1 MYGGV
6 TLHDNNRLTEE
17 KKVPINLWLDGKQNT
32 VPLETVKTNK
42 KNVTVQELDLQARR
56 YLQENIIYI
65 TLMFLMGRFRG
76 D

>member
-1 MYGGV
+1 M
-6 TLHDNNRLTEE
+6 
-17 KKVPINLWLDGKQNT
+17 PINLWLDGKQNT

-56 YLQENIIYI
+56 YLQEKYNLYNSDV
-65 TLMFLMGRFRG
+65 FDGKVQR